1 MIISLIC
8 IGTVIKKID
17 VDKFRIEIEAL
28 PWSVDFTLMEE
39 GLMVVAVEEI
49 QKGEWIYETH

>member
-8 IGTVIKKID
+8 IGTIIKKMD
-17 VDKFRIEIEAL
+17 VDKFRIEIEVL

>member
-8 IGTVIKKID
+8 IGTIIKKMD
-17 VDKFRIEIEAL
+17 VDKFRIEIEVL

-39 GLMVVAVEEI
+39 GLMVVVVEEI